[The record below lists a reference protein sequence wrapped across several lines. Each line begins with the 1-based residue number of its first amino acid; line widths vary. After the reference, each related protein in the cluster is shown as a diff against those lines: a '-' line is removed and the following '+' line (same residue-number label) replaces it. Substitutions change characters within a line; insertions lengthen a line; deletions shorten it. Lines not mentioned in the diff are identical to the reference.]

1 VKGGILVRRIIS
13 VFVFTA
19 YCLLL
24 TGYSANAYEA
34 ASVGDGG
41 AITGK
46 VTFKG
51 TPPPPTKILM
61 AKDPEVCGTGERII
75 DPVAVGGKGE
85 LKDAV
90 IYIVGIEKGKA
101 WKGEKFHLDQKGCRF
116 LPYVGVMENKKKL
129 EVTSND
135 PVLHNIHTYEIV
147 GEVRRTIFN
156 VGQPN
161 QGFTFEQE
169 VKLRKSNTMKVECDA
184 HNFMHAW
191 QLALE
196 NPYYSVTADDGAF
209 KIEDIPAGSY
219 KVKAWHPT
227 FGEMEKDVNVTA
239 KGKVDVEFEFKK

>member
-1 VKGGILVRRIIS
+1 MKRFIFI
-13 VFVFTA
+13 FTV

-24 TGYSANAYEA
+24 TPYFAHAYESI
-34 ASVGDGG
+34 SVSDGG
-41 AITGK
+41 ALAGK

-51 TPPPPTKILM
+51 KLPDPTKILM
-61 AKDPEVCGTGERII
+61 GKDPEVCGTGERII
-75 DPVAVGGKGE
+75 DPLALGGKGE

-90 IYIVGIEKGKA
+90 IYIVGVEKGKA
-101 WKGEKFHLDQKGCRF
+101 WKSEKFHLEQKGCRF

-196 NPYYSVTADDGAF
+196 NPYYFVTAEDGSF

-219 KVKAWHPT
+219 KIKAWHPT
-227 FGEMEKDVNVTA
+227 FGEMEKEVNIAA
-239 KGKVDVEFEFKK
+239 KGKVDVSFEFKK